1 MRAPNAVDQFASYG
15 STEEPV
21 DNHDGKRVLG
31 LVPLSRKVV
40 LQSSISL
47 WHYQ

>member
-31 LVPLSRKVV
+31 LVPLSEGGVAV
-40 LQSSISL
+40 IDFTLVPAF
-47 WHYQ
+47 